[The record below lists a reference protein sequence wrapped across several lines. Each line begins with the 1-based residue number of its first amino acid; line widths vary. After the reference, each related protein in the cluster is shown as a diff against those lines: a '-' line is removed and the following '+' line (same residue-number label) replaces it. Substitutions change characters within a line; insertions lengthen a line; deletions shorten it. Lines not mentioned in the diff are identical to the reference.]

1 MEVTVIDPCGPSLA
15 TVESLPNMASLPP
28 LGVGLL
34 YTPALPEF
42 LAANIDAVDYVELI
56 PDTFWTQQRG
66 GGPRRYRDIPR
77 SVEVVDWLAER
88 RPLIAHSVGLSI
100 GSAGLFDRRH
110 LAQMALWQQRY
121 GFAWHSDHLSFS
133 RITLAEHGGAEPA
146 AAPAAGM
153 AAQTGCD
160 AGNSGEEGPEIN
172 AAMAVPVPYDEEV
185 LALLVARVREVQAC
199 VPAPFLLENNV
210 NYVEIPEQDM
220 SEPRFLNRLCNASGC
235 GLLLDVHNV
244 YVNARNHGFDPAN
257 FIAELDLANVVE
269 VHIAGGNDLDGTYLD
284 SHSGRC
290 PEPVWELLAQVAAGA
305 PNLRA
310 VTFELHASYYS
321 QLGPAGILAE
331 LDRARR
337 TWAA

>member
-1 MEVTVIDPCGPSLA
+1 MEVAVIDPSGPRPATTEPSTNLA
-15 TVESLPNMASLPP
+15 SPPP

-34 YTPALPEF
+34 YTPALPDF
-42 LAANIDAVDYVELI
+42 LAAHIDAVDYVELI

-66 GGPRRYRDIPR
+66 AGRRHYREIAR

-88 RPLIAHSVGLSI
+88 RPLVAHSVGLSI

-110 LAQMALWQQRY
+110 LAQMALWQHRY

-146 AAPAAGM
+146 AAPADGL
-153 AAQTGCD
+153 AAQAAHD
-160 AGNSGEEGPEIN
+160 AVGSEEGGPEIN

-185 LALLVARVREVQAC
+185 LALLVARVHEVQAL

-210 NYVEIPEQDM
+210 NYIEIPEQDM
-220 SEPRFLNRLCNASGC
+220 SEPQFLNRLCSASGC

-244 YVNARNHGFDPAN
+244 YVNARNHGFDPAS
-257 FIAELDLANVVE
+257 FVAELDLAHVVE
-269 VHIAGGNDLDGTYLD
+269 VHLAGGNELDGTYLD

-331 LDRARR
+331 LDRARQ